1 MHGRSRFPV
10 KIGKQW
16 EHIDVG
22 SNHPLGQQADTERY
36 QQQEKESRS
45 ERSLANGHNKLRLGA
60 CRAGDYGGSDKT
72 RVGSTSS
79 LQWMRNPGKP
89 SHRPF
94 FTATSSPV
102 LINVNGPWM
111 VRPLALTLADLW
123 EDNWE
128 QIFLRP
134 FFLRPLPA

>member
-79 LQWMRNPGKP
+79 LQWIRNPKKP
-89 SHRPF
+89 IRSAFLHGNFIACFNQRKRTVDGQ
-94 FTATSSPV
+94 TACPY
-102 LINVNGPWM
+102 PC
-111 VRPLALTLADLW
+111 
-123 EDNWE
+123 
-128 QIFLRP
+128 
-134 FFLRPLPA
+134 